1 MAKKF
6 GKFLLCTAAIGTA
19 VAAAYYY
26 MRKKDTA
33 CATPEDDDYDDF
45 SEDLEDDAA
54 SSHSYVPL
62 KNEGKTADSPEAT
75 VSDGA
80 YSSEKEGEGFVPLA
94 EHAAQAADTLE
105 KAADTAEATV
115 EEFFDED
122 DTPDEEPPISDN

>member
-26 MRKKDTA
+26 MRKKDTS
-33 CATPEDDDYDDF
+33 CAAPEDEDYDDF

-62 KNEGKTADSPEAT
+62 KTESTPDSPA
-75 VSDGA
+75 
-80 YSSEKEGEGFVPLA
+80 SEEEPSGKEQDDFIPLA

-105 KAADTAEATV
+105 KAVDNAETTV

-122 DTPDEEPPISDN
+122 DSPDEEPPISDN

>member
-33 CATPEDDDYDDF
+33 CTAPEDDDYDDF
-45 SEDLEDDAA
+45 SEDLEDDMV

-62 KNEGKTADSPEAT
+62 KNEGKAADASESDMSGEADP
-75 VSDGA
+75 SG
-80 YSSEKEGEGFVPLA
+80 EEGFVPLA
-94 EHAAQAADTLE
+94 EHAAQAADILE
-105 KAADTAEATV
+105 KAADHAETTV

-122 DTPDEEPPISDN
+122 DSPDEEPPISDN